1 MSEICVGTGTL
12 LPQASWRAISKWG
25 SWRGDCV
32 GNSVLVRKGRLSVEI
47 AWGLDGYDRYLKCI
61 YVGNEITKFVWGMLK
76 CLWDASP
83 LIFLRGDLRGE
94 DLRGSVTQWCIFLR
108 I

>member
-25 SWRGDCV
+25 SWREDCV

-61 YVGNEITKFVWGMLK
+61 SVGNKI
-76 CLWDASP
+76 
-83 LIFLRGDLRGE
+83 
-94 DLRGSVTQWCIFLR
+94 SVKVLLVV
-108 I
+108 